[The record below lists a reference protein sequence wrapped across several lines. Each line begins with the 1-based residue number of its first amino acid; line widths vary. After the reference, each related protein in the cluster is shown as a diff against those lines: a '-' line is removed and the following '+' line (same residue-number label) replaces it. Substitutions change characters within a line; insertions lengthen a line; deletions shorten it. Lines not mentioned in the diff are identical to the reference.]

1 MRWLGVRDESLLPD
15 IQKISHKEAKGILKT
30 FAKKWPKDNNLP
42 PKLRNEWSRRIAD
55 IVDSQTWQI
64 SDLSLL
70 REHHRNLKAIG
81 SKHDAKLQQTIASL
95 ERWRT
100 FGWGRNLWA
109 THAAF
114 WLLLIFAYPKSP
126 PIQAIFFWNPWVRRI
141 TGLGYVGFVLA
152 WVPFLRSRLFAP
164 FQHSLLAD
172 AGLDGFRP
180 GAYFPNSTIVNKAT
194 GGEQAVYATIPKIKG
209 QLILEGESGLGKTM
223 FLRHIIQNAL
233 GRQARQQGRLNKL
246 RHIFRPAPIIVFLPA
261 DRCAQGV
268 SEAIQAKLHGM
279 AKDPKFLR
287 NLIYSGAIDICID
300 GLNEVTADTRAK
312 ITEFVES
319 YFKGNIIMTTQPLEW
334 RSPATATTFV
344 LQPLARRQVDNF
356 LASREPTLPIDA
368 PVRGQDYREACDR
381 YLTTMFHPEQNQEE
395 QRATRIILS
404 NPMDLTLV
412 AQLLSQNETPDL
424 LRLQEQQYRL
434 MAEDYR
440 QKHLQ
445 AFPLQPF
452 FECVYTMRLTDQT
465 AIPEAEF
472 YHELQCME
480 RHKMVTR
487 REATDSEGR
496 PTKTWHFRHDKI
508 MEYFIVQ
515 TFLGKGNDRP
525 NQHFDDP
532 RFRGVYLLLAKL
544 LPLPV
549 AEGLQQQL
557 VYYAADTRDHTVSDD
572 FIQLVRS
579 RSGTAAIA

>member
-1 MRWLGVRDESLLPD
+1 
-15 IQKISHKEAKGILKT
+15 
-30 FAKKWPKDNNLP
+30 
-42 PKLRNEWSRRIAD
+42 
-55 IVDSQTWQI
+55 
-64 SDLSLL
+64 
-70 REHHRNLKAIG
+70 
-81 SKHDAKLQQTIASL
+81 
-95 ERWRT
+95 
-100 FGWGRNLWA
+100 
-109 THAAF
+109 
-114 WLLLIFAYPKSP
+114 
-126 PIQAIFFWNPWVRRI
+126 
-141 TGLGYVGFVLA
+141 
-152 WVPFLRSRLFAP
+152 
-164 FQHSLLAD
+164 
-172 AGLDGFRP
+172 
-180 GAYFPNSTIVNKAT
+180 
-194 GGEQAVYATIPKIKG
+194 
-209 QLILEGESGLGKTM
+209 
-223 FLRHIIQNAL
+223 
-233 GRQARQQGRLNKL
+233 
-246 RHIFRPAPIIVFLPA
+246 
-261 DRCAQGV
+261 
-268 SEAIQAKLHGM
+268 M

-344 LQPLARRQVDNF
+344 LQPLARRQVDDF
-356 LASREPTLPIDA
+356 LVSREPTLPTDA
-368 PVRGQDYREACDR
+368 PVRNSEYRAACDR
-381 YLTTMFHPEQNQEE
+381 YLTAMFHPEHNQEE

-424 LRLQEQQYRL
+424 LRLQEQQYQI
-434 MAEDYR
+434 MAADYR

-445 AFPLQPF
+445 PFPLQLF
-452 FECVYTMRLTDQT
+452 SECVYDMRLTDQT

-472 YHELQCME
+472 YDELQCME

-487 REATDSEGR
+487 REATDSDGK

-515 TFLGKGNDRP
+515 TFLGEGNDRP
-525 NQHFDDP
+525 GTHFDDP

-579 RSGTAAIA
+579 RSAPLQKTSSFPLVSGVSPDP

>member
-1 MRWLGVRDESLLPD
+1 
-15 IQKISHKEAKGILKT
+15 
-30 FAKKWPKDNNLP
+30 
-42 PKLRNEWSRRIAD
+42 
-55 IVDSQTWQI
+55 
-64 SDLSLL
+64 
-70 REHHRNLKAIG
+70 
-81 SKHDAKLQQTIASL
+81 
-95 ERWRT
+95 
-100 FGWGRNLWA
+100 
-109 THAAF
+109 
-114 WLLLIFAYPKSP
+114 
-126 PIQAIFFWNPWVRRI
+126 
-141 TGLGYVGFVLA
+141 
-152 WVPFLRSRLFAP
+152 
-164 FQHSLLAD
+164 
-172 AGLDGFRP
+172 
-180 GAYFPNSTIVNKAT
+180 
-194 GGEQAVYATIPKIKG
+194 
-209 QLILEGESGLGKTM
+209 M
-223 FLRHIIQNAL
+223 FLRHIIQTAL
-233 GRQARQQGRLNKL
+233 GRQARQEGRFNKL
-246 RHIFRPAPIIVFLPA
+246 RHFFRPAPIIVFLPA

-344 LQPLARRQVDNF
+344 LQPLARRQVDDF
-356 LASREPTLPIDA
+356 LISREPTLPIDA
-368 PVRGQDYREACDR
+368 PVRGREYRAACDR
-381 YLTTMFHPEQNQEE
+381 YLTAMFHPEQNQEE

-424 LRLQEQQYRL
+424 LRLQEQQYQL
-434 MAEDYR
+434 MAADYR

-445 AFPLQPF
+445 PFPLLPF
-452 FECVYTMRLTDQT
+452 SECVYAMRLTDQT
-465 AIPEAEF
+465 AIPEVEF
-472 YHELQCME
+472 YVELQCME

-487 REATDSEGR
+487 REATDSAGQ

-515 TFLGKGNDRP
+515 TFLGEGNDRP
-525 NQHFDDP
+525 NNHFDDP

-549 AEGLQQQL
+549 AEHLQQQL

-579 RSGTAAIA
+579 RSGNAATAPAAYNVASTQR